1 MSLQAFVI
9 YRMLDL
15 LGILDSINVDDADS
29 KHVLILLSKVFVF
42 FVCLEAQSNNLPLLP
57 LPC

>member
-29 KHVLILLSKVFVF
+29 KDVLILLSKVLAF
-42 FVCLEAQSNNLPLLP
+42 FCFEAQSNNLPLLP
-57 LPC
+57 LPY